1 MLMQVKAVKNVL
13 VIVVSSMIII
23 CTTIFYLD
31 YTRLFIFLP
40 KTKQQ
45 VNFEVTTLF
54 NSIPLNIEKTELIS
68 RIHPEISGKGFHIN
82 DNHAVVQIIPPY
94 DYTFTWSWTI
104 LVFFDNRGY
113 SIGVAIR
120 PIDDVRYWFCDAPK
134 DKGIIPKGYQ
144 HQKNCIQ

>member
-1 MLMQVKAVKNVL
+1 MLIQVKAVKNVL
-13 VIVVSSMIII
+13 VIAVSSMIVI
-23 CTTIFYLD
+23 CAIIFYLD

-45 VNFEVTTLF
+45 INFEVKTLF
-54 NSIPLNIEKTELIS
+54 NSIPLNVEKTEIIS
-68 RIHPEISGKGFHIN
+68 RIRPEINGKRFHIN
-82 DNHAVVQIIPPY
+82 DNDSVVQIIPPY

-104 LVFFDNRGY
+104 FILFDNRGK